1 MGTPLR
7 ECDRPGLQV
16 EPSTRHRRMVVRTI
30 AASVGALA
38 LCMAAPTQRAPG
50 GTSETFE
57 GREHSAWE
65 LGRSGR
71 IVQTEE
77 GRVLELA
84 GPGYAVWQV
93 ATGQR
98 YRLTFRYRH
107 SEGTADIALNRSGE
121 PPGDQAYHLQILP
134 RRLSV
139 RRTLGDQERRLV
151 WEARPLEPGRWY
163 EIAIEVEGG
172 RIAVSVDGETILS
185 AEDPE
190 PLPPGSL
197 AFGSAE
203 GSGFAFDDLALQSM
217 DSRGPERDGF
227 GVPSV
232 PAGTAEPGSLVRRLQ
247 DRETLRALSQ
257 ELNRSPEQ
265 VVFAAQEAELQSILG
280 ARNVTEDQLRLL
292 RMMDIERP
300 EDFLR
305 YAGQEGWFREVAGQ
319 WARRLGMKPPSREA
333 VGQWF
338 KAASGKTSRLPQIRA
353 LLAQPLPPPAPYR
366 EFTIEEAAPTWLA
379 RDTARQVPGGRQP
392 ARMEAIQPA
401 GLAGL
406 LHVAQILGQVEI
418 KPGEKSYTHEFE
430 AKEPGLYRAIVALER
445 PNGTATLHWRIEG
458 TQLQGRPGLPRGER
472 GAGMPTPFPR
482 VTVAN
487 ATVVKGSEIEIGVGT
502 PQHIYFW
509 VNGNQLPANG
519 KLTMQLDVL
528 KNLGAK
534 VKKQDPIEGAIIEHV
549 PEEGPIRGTITV
561 ARLPTLEATLGQPV
575 RVPFLNRQAPQN
587 SGPAIVAVQT
597 AVEAPPDAGKGDR
610 PWELA
615 VTFEGFPR
623 PGLDTAPSGAKYW
636 SGEKFI
642 LWPEISVLCDGE
654 LVKGEMADNE
664 ALGRPW
670 WGEFTKPGPRM
681 GTFTTLVS
689 PLGSF
694 TFEQLNTTGFVVPG
708 NAHELYSGLEYAE
721 VAFETQGGKLPSS
734 YVAELTALEVS
745 TQSEPDDDADD
756 DGDGEFTIDGTYMRV
771 RTPNAAQTWEASG
784 EEIQLG
790 QNLKY
795 EKLHW
800 PTWGGIARIPTEKK
814 AQGDRYVVYPQWAM
828 ARWTDQAW
836 QDYDRMGVSFSVVEE
851 DSPTGWQSFWSDVK
865 HAMEFIVPLGQL
877 VYSCWKLDAQGVAS
891 NAVKLAQAPTSWA
904 PTQYDDMMG
913 FPAYGWSQKTLSDGL
928 KDKAGAFVAASPVG
942 ASEVQAASYNDA
954 PGGWAT
960 AILPGANTGRT
971 TTAWVRVRQVPTYWV
986 KSEARLLSFT
996 LSQDLDSGEDAPTDV
1011 AVVREP
1017 IRYWPYAYGNPYIY
1031 KDPGHWGGDP
1041 PVDLGSGYAFGYQ
1054 EFPATANQRV
1064 TVDPDK
1070 APEAVADDSPQY
1082 ACSPCFYV
1090 EWNLYDQD
1098 PGTDDPHIFQF
1109 TRTFYYV
1116 DFLDP
1121 EKLTRGWYAV
1131 DNGKTQVKYS
1141 KEGPLY
1147 VGHFKL
1153 NNPGGY
1159 LKQLE
1164 VKVYVRVW
1172 EG

>member
-1 MGTPLR
+1 MSIPLS
-7 ECDRPGLQV
+7 ECGGSKRRM
-16 EPSTRHRRMVVRTI
+16 EPSSSHRRTAARTV
-30 AASVGALA
+30 AASVVAVT
-38 LCMAAPTQRAPG
+38 LCMVGATQRAPRSVTG
-50 GTSETFE
+50 TFE
-57 GREHSAWE
+57 GRELGGWR
-65 LGRSGR
+65 LGRNAR
-71 IVQTEE
+71 IVETEA
-77 GRVLELA
+77 GHVLELT
-84 GPGYAVWQV
+84 GPGHAVWQIG
-93 ATGQR
+93 TGER

-107 SEGTADIALNRSGE
+107 AEGSGDVAFNLSGE
-121 PPGDQAYHLQILP
+121 PPDEQAYHLQVLP
-134 RRLSV
+134 HRLNL
-139 RRTLGDQERRLV
+139 RRTVGEQEPRLV
-151 WEARPLEPGRWY
+151 WELRALEPGRWY
-163 EIAIEVEGG
+163 DIAIEVDGG
-172 RIAVSVDGETILS
+172 SIAVSVDGETVLS

-203 GSGFAFDDLALQSM
+203 GSGFAFDDLALQPM
-217 DSRGPERDGF
+217 GSRAPERDGV
-227 GVPSV
+227 GAPSV
-232 PAGTAEPGSLVRRLQ
+232 HAGAAEPGSPGERLQ
-247 DRETLRALSQ
+247 SRESLRALSR

-265 VVFAAQEAELQSILG
+265 IVFAAQEAELQSILG
-280 ARNVTEDQLRLL
+280 ARNATDDQLRLL

-338 KAASGKTSRLPQIRA
+338 RAAGGKTSRLPQVRS
-353 LLAQPLPPPAPYR
+353 LLAQPLPPPTPYR

-379 RDTARQVPGGRQP
+379 RGAAGGPGGGRG
-392 ARMEAIQPA
+392 AMRVEAIQPV

-418 KPGEKSYTHEFE
+418 KPGEKSHTHEFE
-430 AKEPGLYRAIVALER
+430 AKEAGIYRAIVALER

-458 TQLQGRPGLPRGER
+458 TRLEGRPGLPRGER
-472 GAGMPTPFPR
+472 GAGMPIPFPR
-482 VTVAN
+482 VTATD

-509 VNGNQLPANG
+509 VNGNQLPLNG
-519 KLTMQLDVL
+519 KLRMQLDVI

-561 ARLPTLEATLGQPV
+561 AHLPTLEATVGQPV

-597 AVEAPPDAGKGDR
+597 TVEAPADAGKGDR

-615 VTFEGFPR
+615 ITFEGFPR
-623 PGLDTAPSGAKYW
+623 PKLDVAPSGAKYW
-636 SGEKFI
+636 SGDKFL
-642 LWPEISVLCDGE
+642 LWRNVGALCDGSI
-654 LVKGEMADNE
+654 VKGEVADNE

-670 WGEFTKPGPRM
+670 WGQFVRPAPDL
-681 GTFTTLVS
+681 GTYATLVS

-708 NAHELYSGLEYAE
+708 TAHELYSGLEYAQ
-721 VAFETQGGKLPSS
+721 VAFETQGGELPMS

-756 DGDGEFTIDGTYMRV
+756 DGDGEFTIDGTYVRV
-771 RTPNAAQTWEASG
+771 RTANAAQTWEESV

-790 QNLKY
+790 QNLKH

-814 AQGDRYVVYPQWAM
+814 AQGDRHVVYPRWAM
-828 ARWTDQAW
+828 ARWTDQVW

-891 NAVKLAQAPTSWA
+891 NAIKLAQAPTSWA

-928 KDKAGAFVAASPVG
+928 KDKPGAFVAASPVG
-942 ASEVQAASYNDA
+942 PSEVQVASYSDV
-954 PGGWAT
+954 PGGWGT
-960 AILPGANTGRT
+960 AVVPGANAGRT
-971 TTAWVRVRQVPTYWV
+971 TTAWIRVRQVPTYWV

-1017 IRYWPYAYGNPYIY
+1017 IRYWPYAYGNPYTY

-1070 APEAVADDSPQY
+1070 APESVADDSPQY

-1147 VGHFKL
+1147 VAHFKL